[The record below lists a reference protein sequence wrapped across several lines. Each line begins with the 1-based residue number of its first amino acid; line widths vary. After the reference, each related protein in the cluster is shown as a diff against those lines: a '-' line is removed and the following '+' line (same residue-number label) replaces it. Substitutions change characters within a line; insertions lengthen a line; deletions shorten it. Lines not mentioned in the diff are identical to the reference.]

1 MKNGRNRKMLVKLT
15 AADLTKCDMFTNPVR
30 IFELFKAD
38 EKISKLIEASPVRA
52 EKGGISR

>member
-1 MKNGRNRKMLVKLT
+1 MLVKLT